1 MHFFDKVKSRKF
13 QELKKFTCQCF
24 GIQLDSIQL
33 NSIRFNSIRFDSIEL
48 NSMWSKNGDEKQL
61 FDHIKRYN

>member
-33 NSIRFNSIRFDSIEL
+33 NSIRFDSIEL